1 MNKIYWVPI
10 VDIWEYLIKSHR
22 NRLKQQQ
29 QQQQQQQQ
37 WRLVCLFVCLNLFY
51 FLGAHLLKEVA
62 SYN

>member
-1 MNKIYWVPI
+1 MNKTYWVPI

-22 NRLKQQQ
+22 NRLK
-29 QQQQQQQQ
+29 QQQQQQ